1 MNQTQININRIRAY
15 NATEMMWKHFRRIIQ
30 DAAFNESEHPRNEK
44 GEFARSNTRAE
55 REENKKSDKFS
66 SRVRKVLGKE
76 FIGYK
81 GKSAIDKLLKEK
93 RGYIKGAFKNPTL
106 GDIALV
112 YGNEKL
118 GLRHIIL
125 HRKDQGFSDKKI
137 RTLLYGLDDVIS
149 TGKIKRSSGG
159 RQTYKIY
166 KDGKVAIIGPNL
178 WGNKLT
184 FILTAYKSSNKK
196 GQ

>member
-1 MNQTQININRIRAY
+1 M
-15 NATEMMWKHFRRIIQ
+15 
-30 DAAFNESEHPRNEK
+30 
-44 GEFARSNTRAE
+44 
-55 REENKKSDKFS
+55 
-66 SRVRKVLGKE
+66 
-76 FIGYK
+76 
-81 GKSAIDKLLKEK
+81 
-93 RGYIKGAFKNPTL
+93 